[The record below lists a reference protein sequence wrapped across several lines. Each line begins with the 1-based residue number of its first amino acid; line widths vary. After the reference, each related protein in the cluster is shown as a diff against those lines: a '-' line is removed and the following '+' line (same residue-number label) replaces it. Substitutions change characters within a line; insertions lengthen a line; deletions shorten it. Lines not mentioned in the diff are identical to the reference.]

1 MEDMERY
8 GDYNDPE
15 EEAVPH
21 KRNVLFIFVKW
32 LLVLV
37 IALVVGLL
45 GYRLFLF
52 EHYPKDV
59 KQFILTEQYLA
70 LREDGTAPSVK
81 TQQLRF
87 PYDDND
93 LDTRNSN
100 DLGTFFANFLY
111 ICEESGELQ
120 ITLRINDAGFSDI
133 AARFD
138 MKDADAKTVAEGLS
152 FRLTDNYGRVY
163 STLSMVHTTEFAM
176 YHYYK
181 LCFSGIDFTEPSD
194 GLGSPEWIR
203 IEVLFFGEDKPYS
216 YMLIYENNE
225 DYSSFRDYAFT
236 GKEPT
241 YLDY

>member
-8 GDYNDPE
+8 GDYNETE

-21 KRNVLFIFVKW
+21 KKNILFVCVKW
-32 LLVLV
+32 LLALV

-59 KQFILTEQYLA
+59 KQFVLTESYLA
-70 LREDGTAPSVK
+70 LVEAGRAPTVK

-100 DLGTFFANFLY
+100 DLGTFFANFLF
-111 ICEESGELQ
+111 ICEDSGELQ
-120 ITLRINDAGFSDI
+120 ITLRINDAGYSDI
-133 AARFD
+133 AERYKVQSVD
-138 MKDADAKTVAEGLS
+138 TVARSLS
-152 FRLTDNYGRVY
+152 FRLTDNYGRTYGDV
-163 STLSMVHTTEFAM
+163 SFLHTTEYAM

-181 LCFSGIDFTEPSD
+181 LCFSGIDFTAPAD
-194 GLGSPEWIR
+194 GLGAPEWIR
-203 IEVLFFGEDKPYS
+203 LEVLYVGEDKPYS

-225 DYSSFRDYAFT
+225 DFSDFRDYSVT
-236 GKEPT
+236 GKEPSH
-241 YLDY
+241 LDY